1 MPMEFFVRY
10 AAQMNEKF
18 GLGHSNIHQRYDTS
32 KVETHSKSVPF
43 CSQIAVV
50 ASKLAVANCLP
61 DGDQEHDRTVRV
73 CLSSNTA
80 YTQFNDLV
88 VDLWN
93 DKFKFGNRDRDSHQ
107 QADSRIDLIIS

>member
-1 MPMEFFVRY
+1 M
-10 AAQMNEKF
+10 
-18 GLGHSNIHQRYDTS
+18 
-32 KVETHSKSVPF
+32 ETHSKSVPF

-61 DGDQEHDRTVRV
+61 EGDQKHDRTVRV
-73 CLSSNTA
+73 SLSSNTA

-93 DKFKFGNRDRDSHQ
+93 DSKSSIMVGIWYPNLKP
-107 QADSRIDLIIS
+107 